1 MSWSVLKSWLAI
13 IFMVPPDLT
22 VPGKTECVIHVF
34 PSFVLTHIQIMLYFI
49 LHLQSGKLIMQANC
63 TSENDSYHN
72 NDQKTDLPECIY
84 MYLIQTFHVLWSCVI
99 SASLLP
105 SMLTQACADAE
116 ERYTRLLG
124 ERPTPTG
131 AAGDSG
137 EGDQMEEIPISTP
150 DGNSNEQSPMEAGK
164 QMTGL
169 RSMVAIRGMM
179 LMLIMMA
186 W

>member
-1 MSWSVLKSWLAI
+1 MYISYSVFSC
-13 IFMVPPDLT
+13 T
-22 VPGKTECVIHVF
+22 VILCDFYI
-34 PSFVLTHIQIMLYFI
+34 SF
-49 LHLQSGKLIMQANC
+49 A
-63 TSENDSYHN
+63 
-72 NDQKTDLPECIY
+72 
-84 MYLIQTFHVLWSCVI
+84 
-99 SASLLP
+99 

-169 RSMVAIRGMM
+169 RSMVAI
-179 LMLIMMA
+179 
-186 W
+186 